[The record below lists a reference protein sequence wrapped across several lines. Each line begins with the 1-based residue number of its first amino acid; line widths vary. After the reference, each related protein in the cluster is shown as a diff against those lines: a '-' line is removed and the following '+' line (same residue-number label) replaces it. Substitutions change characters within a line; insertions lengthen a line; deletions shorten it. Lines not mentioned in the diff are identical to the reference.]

1 MIMECLNKFMQY
13 SLKQFICKQY
23 TNTCQ
28 TMNHLTIFLQSVKK
42 NPKEKLEFD
51 QSMSG
56 ENSEIVQINHNYEP
70 KVLKGIL

>member
-1 MIMECLNKFMQY
+1 
-13 SLKQFICKQY
+13 
-23 TNTCQ
+23 
-28 TMNHLTIFLQSVKK
+28 MNHLTIVLQSVKK